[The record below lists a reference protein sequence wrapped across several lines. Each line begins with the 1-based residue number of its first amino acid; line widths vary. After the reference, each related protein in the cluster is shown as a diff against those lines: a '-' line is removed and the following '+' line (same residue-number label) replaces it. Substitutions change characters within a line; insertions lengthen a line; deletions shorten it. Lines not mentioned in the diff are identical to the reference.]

1 MWENHIGHFGN
12 LFTFDLFRS
21 DPHKSIVFSSGQN
34 SCYSMRAWFHSSGI
48 IPEMYVR
55 ILQNNSQTMEKLL
68 YQKVFES
75 ASKTKSA
82 VELGQ
87 LSSFVAK
94 AITEKYA
101 HLNHDVVSS
110 KTIKRGFQEFL
121 PPELL
126 EPFNKEDKAE
136 DETKER
142 KKYTP
147 DLKTLNLLAKYLE
160 YASFADF
167 SSINKHKE
175 ESEETEDNSSKITYN
190 NNQQGEGNTNIW
202 NMNADTVYL

>member
-1 MWENHIGHFGN
+1 
-12 LFTFDLFRS
+12 
-21 DPHKSIVFSSGQN
+21 
-34 SCYSMRAWFHSSGI
+34 
-48 IPEMYVR
+48 
-55 ILQNNSQTMEKLL
+55 MEKLL

-75 ASKTKSA
+75 AASIIKSA
-82 VELGQ
+82 EELGQ

-101 HLNHDVVSS
+101 HLKHDVVSS

-126 EPFNKEDKAE
+126 KQFNKEDKAE

-160 YASFADF
+160 YESFADF
-167 SSINKHKE
+167 SSINKNKK
-175 ESEETEDNSSKITYN
+175 ESEEPEDKSSKITYN

>member
-1 MWENHIGHFGN
+1 
-12 LFTFDLFRS
+12 
-21 DPHKSIVFSSGQN
+21 
-34 SCYSMRAWFHSSGI
+34 MR
-48 IPEMYVR
+48 VR
-55 ILQNNSQTMEKLL
+55 ILQNNNQTMETLL
-68 YQKVFES
+68 YQKVFET
-75 ASKTKSA
+75 ASKIKSA
-82 VELGQ
+82 KNLGQ

-126 EPFNKEDKAE
+126 ERFNKEDKAE

-147 DLKTLNLLAKYLE
+147 DLTTLNRLAEYLE
-160 YASFADF
+160 YESFADF
-167 SSINKHKE
+167 SSINKKHE
-175 ESEETEDNSSKITYN
+175 ESEKPEENRSKITFN
-190 NNQQGEGNTNIW
+190 NNQQGDDNTIVW
-202 NMNADTVYL
+202 KIKTDTLYL